1 MSPVDK
7 TAQGEATPA
16 APQAVTL
23 EAAGPSL
30 LDEILKANRI
40 KEAEPEVRRY
50 HSDLVGQLV
59 EDIMKGEMKVS
70 GETEQMLNDRIAEI
84 DQLLS
89 DQLNEIMHKEE
100 FQKLEASWRGLHYLV
115 FESETGTMMQIRVL
129 NTSKKELLRDLER
142 AKEFDQSALFK
153 KIYSSEYDVFGG
165 TPYGALVGDYEFG
178 KHPQDVALLKRVS
191 QVAAA
196 AHAPFIA
203 AASPQ
208 LFGWGSYTDMPPVR
222 DLAEIF
228 RTREYDK
235 WKSFRES
242 EDSRYIGLC
251 LPHTLMRL
259 PYGKATVPV
268 DGFDFEEDVD
278 GRSHEKYL
286 WGNAAYAMGARLTD
300 AFARY
305 GWCASIRGVEGG
317 GLVRDLPVHTFL
329 TDDGEIAAKCPA
341 EVIVTERREKE
352 LADLGFI
359 ALTHCKNTDFA
370 AFFSAQ
376 SAQKPFE
383 YDRDDA
389 TANARLST
397 QLPYILMVS
406 RFAHYLKAIARDK
419 IGSFMSRK
427 DCELWLNRWVMNY
440 VSNDQTA
447 SDDTKRKY
455 PLFDARID
463 VEDDPKRPGCYR
475 SIAYLRPHY
484 QLDELTVSLRLVSEL
499 PASVSK

>member
-40 KEAEPEVRRY
+40 KEAEPEIRKY

-89 DQLNEIMHKEE
+89 DQLNEIMHNEE
-100 FQKLEASWRGLHYLV
+100 FQKLETSWRGLHYLV

-165 TPYGALVGDYEFG
+165 TPYGALIGDYEFG
-178 KHPQDVALLKRVS
+178 KHPQDMALLKRIS

-208 LFGWGSYTDMPPVR
+208 LFGWGSFTDMPPVR

-286 WGNAAYAMGARLTD
+286 WGNAAFAMGARLTD
-300 AFARY
+300 AFAHF
-305 GWCASIRGVEGG
+305 GWCIDPGRRGGWAG
-317 GLVRDLPVHTFL
+317 PGSSSPHLPDRRRRDC
-329 TDDGEIAAKCPA
+329 G
-341 EVIVTERREKE
+341 
-352 LADLGFI
+352 
-359 ALTHCKNTDFA
+359 
-370 AFFSAQ
+370 Q
-376 SAQKPFE
+376 
-383 YDRDDA
+383 
-389 TANARLST
+389 
-397 QLPYILMVS
+397 
-406 RFAHYLKAIARDK
+406 
-419 IGSFMSRK
+419 MSRRSHHHRAAGK
-427 DCELWLNRWVMNY
+427 GAGRSRLHRPD
-440 VSNDQTA
+440 
-447 SDDTKRKY
+447 
-455 PLFDARID
+455 PLQEHR
-463 VEDDPKRPGCYR
+463 
-475 SIAYLRPHY
+475 LRGLLLGPVGP
-484 QLDELTVSLRLVSEL
+484 EALRVRQG
-499 PASVSK
+499 

>member
-40 KEAEPEVRRY
+40 KEAEPEVRKY

-89 DQLNEIMHKEE
+89 DQLNEIMHDEE

-165 TPYGALVGDYEFG
+165 TPYGALIGDYEFG
-178 KHPQDVALLKRVS
+178 KHPQDMALLKRIS

-208 LFGWGSYTDMPPVR
+208 LFGWGSFTDMPPVR

-317 GLVRDLPVHTFL
+317 GLVEGLPTHTFQ
-329 TDDGEIAAKCPA
+329 TDEGDVALKCPTEIA
-341 EVIVTERREKE
+341 ITDRREKE
-352 LADLGFI
+352 LADQGLVP
-359 ALTHCKNTDFA
+359 LVHCKGTDKA
-370 AFFSAQ
+370 AFFSVQ
-376 SAQKPFE
+376 SANKPKL
-383 YDRDDA
+383 YDTDA
-389 TANARLST
+389 ANANARLSA
-397 QLPYILMVS
+397 QLPYIMATC
-406 RFAHYLKAIARDK
+406 RFAHYLKAMMRDR
-419 IGSFMSRK
+419 IGSFTSK
-427 DCELWLNRWVMNY
+427 EELQMFFNRWITQY
-440 VSNDQTA
+440 VTTDDTA
-447 SDDTKRKY
+447 SQATKAKY
-455 PLFDARID
+455 PLREA
-463 VEDDPKRPGCYR
+463 
-475 SIAYLRPHY
+475 
-484 QLDELTVSLRLVSEL
+484 
-499 PASVSK
+499 